1 MPPVSVEVVDEDE
14 FEENKLISQS
24 KLD

>member
-1 MPPVSVEVVDEDE
+1 MQRVSVEVVDEDE
-14 FEENKLISQS
+14 FEENKLILQR